1 MGGGEGGVKLS
12 QWTGLLL
19 WAESEKKK
27 NGAGEEFQ
35 RVRVDGYAKKTK
47 ESEEVFFF
55 GGEALKLI
63 FVSRLAQKPPR
74 REKRLGACVG

>member
-27 NGAGEEFQ
+27 N
-35 RVRVDGYAKKTK
+35 AKKTK